1 MTDNESWAKYA
12 VWAVVI
18 AVILTVILV
27 STAVTIGV

>member
-18 AVILTVILV
+18 AVIFTVIIV
-27 STAVTIGV
+27 STAITLGI

>member
-18 AVILTVILV
+18 AVIFTVIIV
-27 STAVTIGV
+27 ATAITLGL